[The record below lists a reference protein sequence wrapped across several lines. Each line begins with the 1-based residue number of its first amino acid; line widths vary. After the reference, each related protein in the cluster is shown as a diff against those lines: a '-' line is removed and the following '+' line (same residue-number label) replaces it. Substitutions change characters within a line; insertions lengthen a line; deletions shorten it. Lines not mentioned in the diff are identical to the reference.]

1 MTTVEYDI
9 GTGYKS
15 EFYTLWKTT
24 TVDQRPRDEEGNV
37 TETFR
42 PNSVGGNMY
51 YHIHIRFVQN
61 LAKTKEGAI
70 AKVREMEL
78 SESVVPLSAFD
89 FDLKH
94 YSKPSFEAFGVKMK
108 HKKGKWYANATQEFW
123 KCWKENKDEM
133 KSLGWGCWCHDNTWY
148 MAIKDL
154 EV

>member
-9 GTGYKS
+9 STGVKS

-24 TVDQRPRDEEGNV
+24 KVDLRPRDEEGNI

-42 PNSVGGNMY
+42 LNSVGGNMY

-61 LAKTKEGAI
+61 LAKSKEDAK
-70 AKVREMEL
+70 AKVAEMGLNIPDSDFE
-78 SESVVPLSAFD
+78 

-108 HKKGKWYANATQEFW
+108 HKRDKWYANASQEFW

-133 KSLGWGCWCHDNTWY
+133 KSLGWSCWNHDGTWY
-148 MAIKDL
+148 MAMRDIA
-154 EV
+154 